1 MQESISNIAVNRKA
15 RFEYDIVETIEAGIV
30 LVGTE
35 VKSIRQKRVSIQ
47 EAYATVKRGEMYLIG
62 SNIAP
67 YEMGNRYNHEPDR
80 ERKLLLHRQEIKRL
94 TGKLKERGFTLVPLK
109 MYLKNGKVKVLL
121 GLGKGKTRYDKRKAI
136 QKRDLDREIQRELK
150 NRY

>member
-1 MQESISNIAVNRKA
+1 MQERISTIAVNRKA

-47 EAYATVKRGEMYLIG
+47 EAYATVKRGEIFLIG

-80 ERKLLLHRQEIKRL
+80 DRKLLLHRQEIKRL

-121 GLGKGKTRYDKRKAI
+121 GLGKGKTMYDKRKAI